1 MFPLR
6 PTKPTPWQPLTD
18 SEWAALAPL
27 LRPATPRGRPPANLR
42 RTWDAIF
49 WVACSKLPWHH
60 LPPHLGRADTAH
72 RALRRAAKAGTL
84 DRLLIAVSRHPL
96 ATEALFALE
105 WRIARA
111 WRRAA
116 RLMSLASLTLAR
128 KLGME
133 SALPAPP
140 ECIPDPTL
148 SESITRLSKLMLA
161 QLREGGGHPFF
172 APLRGLIRRARGN
185 PRRWRLTA

>member
-1 MFPLR
+1 MFALR
-6 PTKPTPWQPLTD
+6 PTPPTPWQPLTD
-18 SEWAALAPL
+18 SEWAALLPL
-27 LRPATPRGRPPANLR
+27 LRPGAPLGRPPQNLR

-49 WVACSKLPWHH
+49 WVASSRTPWHH
-60 LPPHLGRADTAH
+60 LPAHLGRADTAH
-72 RALRRAAKAGTL
+72 RALRRAARAGLL

-96 ATEALFALE
+96 ATEPLAALE

-116 RLMSLASLTLAR
+116 RLMSFASLSLAR
-128 KLGME
+128 RLGMA

-140 ECIPDPTL
+140 DCIPDPTL
-148 SESITRLSKLMLA
+148 SETIKRLSKMLVA
-161 QLREGGGHPFF
+161 EIREGRGQPLF
-172 APLRGLIRRARGN
+172 APLKALIRAARGN